1 MTLRNLL
8 IANRGEIAIRIA
20 RAAAEMGIASHAIH
34 SEDDAQADHVRKAD
48 AAHALKGSGPAAYL
62 DIAQIVRVARD
73 AGCDA
78 VHPGYGFLSE
88 NAAFARACAHAGLR
102 FVGPSADVL
111 EVFGDKGRARTL
123 ATECEVPVAAGTYR
137 PTSLEEAREFLRSLG
152 AHGAVMIKAIAG
164 GGGRGMRPVLS
175 EAELESAY
183 DRCRSEAQQAFGNGD
198 VYVEQMFPQARH
210 IEVQVIGDG
219 SGEATHLWERECS
232 LQRNRQKLVEVAPA
246 PGLHHALRDRLIDA
260 ALRMARQVELDGLA
274 TFEFLV
280 EQSGAAEVTF
290 VFIEANPRLQVEHTV
305 TEAVTGVDLVRTQLE
320 LAGGRSLEDLQL
332 LPWSIPAPRGMAM
345 QLRVNAESMAAD
357 GSLRPSGGVL
367 QAFDPPAGF
376 GVRVDTCGHSGFR
389 SNPRFDSLLAKVIVH
404 AASGDLPTLAAKAK
418 RALGEFR
425 IEGISTNRDFLL
437 NLLSHPEFMA
447 GHWHT
452 QLIESHLAALCAP
465 AQHVRYHVANNPFPA
480 SHEAGWREAP
490 GRCGVET
497 GLGGDATNHPPAS
510 GGTPPRNEEGK
521 KSAPAGMTAVTAPIT
536 AAIVSIEIQPGT
548 RVRRGQPLAVLEAMK
563 MEHVIAAAAGGIVHA
578 IHAAAGDTAQE
589 GGTLMWLEML
599 EDDVTSIESDTDIPL
614 DHVRADLQALQRRRS
629 LTLDAARPNA
639 VDKRHKL
646 DLRTARENIADLCD
660 PGSFHEYGAF
670 TVAAQRSR
678 RTMEDLIARTPADG
692 LVMGIG
698 HVNGDLFPD
707 ADSRCVVMSY
717 DYTVLAGTQ
726 GSKNHEKK
734 DRLFELAAQWRLP
747 LIVFAEGGGG
757 RPGDTDFITAGW
769 LHIKA
774 FSLLPKLSGLV
785 PMVGIVSGRCFAG
798 NAVVAGCCDVIIA
811 TEKASLG
818 MGGPAMIEGGG
829 LGVFHPDEVG
839 PTSVQRRNG
848 VIDIVVADEAHA
860 VRVAKQYLSY
870 FQGPVSEW
878 SCADQREL
886 RHVIPENRLRVY
898 DVHRVIDLIADT
910 GTVLE
915 LRRDFGTSVVTAFI
929 RVEGRSLGVIAN
941 NPMVLGGAIDAD
953 SADKTARFLQLCDA
967 FDIPILSL
975 CDTPGNM
982 VGPDAERTALVRHC
996 CRLYVVGANISV
1008 PILSVILRKAYG
1020 LGSQGM
1026 VGGSF
1031 HLPMFSVAWP
1041 TGELGPMNLEG
1052 AVKLGF
1058 RKELEAIADPAERK
1072 RKFDE
1077 MVAEAYERGKAM
1089 KAAEL
1094 FEIDDVIDPAE
1105 TRSWVMAGLRALPP
1119 KAKREGKKRGWVDTW

>member
-1 MTLRNLL
+1 MTIRNLL

-34 SEDDAQADHVRKAD
+34 SEDDVQADHVRKAD
-48 AAHALKGSGPAAYL
+48 AAHALQGQGPAAYL

-88 NAAFARACAHAGLR
+88 NAAFARACTQAGLR

-137 PTSLEEAREFLRSLG
+137 PTSLEEARAFLRSLG

-164 GGGRGMRPVLS
+164 GGGRGMRPVRT
-175 EAELESAY
+175 EAELEPAY
-183 DRCRSEAQQAFGNGD
+183 DRCRSEALQAFGNAE
-198 VYVEQMFPQARH
+198 VYVERMFPLARH
-210 IEVQVIGDG
+210 VEVQVIGDG

-246 PGLHHALRDRLIDA
+246 PGLHPALRDRLIDA

-274 TFEFLV
+274 TFEFLI
-280 EQSGAAEVTF
+280 EQSGTAEAAF

-332 LPWSIPAPRGMAM
+332 VPWSIPAPRGMAI

-404 AASGDLPTLAAKAK
+404 AASGDLATLAAKAK

-425 IEGISTNRDFLL
+425 IEGIPTNRDFLL
-437 NLLSHPEFMA
+437 NLLSHPEFAA
-447 GHWHT
+447 GRWHT
-452 QLIESHLAALCAP
+452 QLIESHLATLATPARHARFHADDGDPAP
-465 AQHVRYHVANNPFPA
+465 TGKIDAGDPLAVLAHGKRGIPTAGEGEPAHPTGAQAVNA
-480 SHEAGWREAP
+480 SI
-490 GRCGVET
+490 T
-497 GLGGDATNHPPAS
+497 GAVVSIDVQAGDAV
-510 GGTPPRNEEGK
+510 R
-521 KSAPAGMTAVTAPIT
+521 
-536 AAIVSIEIQPGT
+536 PG
-548 RVRRGQPLAVLEAMK
+548 QQLAVLEAMK
-563 MEHVIAAAAGGIVHA
+563 MEHVVASPVAGIVREVR
-578 IHAAAGDTAQE
+578 AAAGDTAVE
-589 GGTLMWLEML
+589 GSPLLWLDATGGHGDAVEAAAA
-599 EDDVTSIESDTDIPL
+599 TPL
-614 DHVRADLQALQRRRS
+614 DHVREDLADLQRRRA
-629 LTLDAARPNA
+629 LTLDAARPDA
-639 VDKRHKL
+639 VEKRHKL
-646 DLRTARENIADLCD
+646 GLRTARENIVDLCD

-698 HVNGDLFPD
+698 RVNGALFPD
-707 ADSRCVVMSY
+707 TDARCVVMSY

-726 GSKNHEKK
+726 GAKNHEKK
-734 DRLFELAAQWRLP
+734 DRMFELAAQWRLP

-774 FSLLPKLSGLV
+774 FSLLPRLSGLV
-785 PMVGIVSGRCFAG
+785 PMVGIVAGRCFAG

-811 TEKASLG
+811 TEKSSLG

-839 PTSVQRRNG
+839 PSAVQRRNG
-848 VIDIVVADEAHA
+848 VIDIVVADEAQA

-870 FQGPVSEW
+870 FQGPVNEW
-878 SCADQREL
+878 RCADQREL

-898 DVHRVIDLIADT
+898 DVRRVIELLADT

-915 LRRDFGTSVVTAFI
+915 LRRNFGTSVVTAFI
-929 RVEGRSLGVIAN
+929 RVEGRPLGLIAN

-967 FDIPILSL
+967 FDIPVLSL

-982 VGPDAERTALVRHC
+982 VGPEAERTALVRHC
-996 CRLYVVGANISV
+996 CRLYVVGANMSV

-1094 FEIDDVIDPAE
+1094 FEIDDVIDPAQ
-1105 TRSWVMAGLRALPP
+1105 TRSWIMAGLRALPP
-1119 KAKREGKKRGWVDTW
+1119 KVKREGKKRAWVDTW

>member
-1 MTLRNLL
+1 MTVRTLL

-20 RAAAEMGIASHAIH
+20 RAAAEMGISSHAIF
-34 SEDDAQADHVRKAD
+34 SEDDADSDHVRKAD
-48 AAHALKGSGPAAYL
+48 AAHAMQGQGPAAYL
-62 DIAQIVRVARD
+62 DIAQIVRIAR
-73 AGCDA
+73 ASNCDA

-88 NAAFARACAHAGLR
+88 NAAFARACAEVGIR
-102 FVGPSADVL
+102 FVGPSPDVL
-111 EVFGDKGRARTL
+111 DVFGDKGKARTL
-123 ATECEVPVAAGTYR
+123 AVECEVPVSPGTYR
-137 PTSLEEAREFLRSLG
+137 PTTLDEAREFLRSLG
-152 AHGAVMIKAIAG
+152 AHGALMIKAIAG
-164 GGGRGMRPVLS
+164 GGGRGMRPVRS
-175 EAELESAY
+175 EAELEAAY
-183 DRCRSEAQQAFGNGD
+183 DRCRSEALQAFGNGE
-198 VYVEQMFPQARH
+198 VYVERMFPLARH
-210 IEVQVIGDG
+210 IEVQIVGDG

-232 LQRNRQKLVEVAPA
+232 LQRSRQKLVEVAPA
-246 PGLHHALRDRLIDA
+246 PGLHPGLRDRLLDA
-260 ALRMARQVELDGLA
+260 SLRMARQVELDGLA

-280 EQSGAAEVTF
+280 EQTGTADAGF

-332 LPWSIPAPRGMAM
+332 VPWSIPAPRGMAM
-345 QLRVNAESMAAD
+345 QLRVNAESMSAD
-357 GSLRPSGGVL
+357 GSLRPAGGRL

-376 GVRVDTCGHSGFR
+376 GVRVDTCGHTGFR
-389 SNPRFDSLLAKVIVH
+389 GNPRFDSLLAKVIVH
-404 AASGDLPTLAAKAK
+404 TATADLTTLAAKAR
-418 RALGEFR
+418 RALAEFR
-425 IEGISTNRDFLL
+425 IEGIATNRDFLL
-437 NLLSHPEFMA
+437 NLLGHGAFLA
-447 GHWHT
+447 GRWHT
-452 QLIESHLAALCAP
+452 ELIESLLAALCEPGRHLRYHAP
-465 AQHVRYHVANNPFPA
+465 A
-480 SHEAGWREAP
+480 S
-490 GRCGVET
+490 T
-497 GLGGDATNHPPAS
+497 
-510 GGTPPRNEEGK
+510 GGTSDVPAGDPLAVLAHGK
-521 KSAPAGMTAVTAPIT
+521 RDAQRPGTPEFDAPAGTQAVTAGIT
-536 AAIVSIEIQPGT
+536 GAVVSLDVQPGQ
-548 RVRRGQPLAVLEAMK
+548 RVRRGQQLAVLEAMK
-563 MEHVIAAAAGGIVHA
+563 MEHPLASPLSGVVHA
-578 IHAAAGDTAQE
+578 VRSVVGETVVE
-589 GGTLMWLEML
+589 GSALMWIEVS
-599 EDDVTSIESDTDIPL
+599 DDDGAGIEAVDAVAPE
-614 DHVRADLQALQRRRS
+614 HVRSDLADLQRRRA
-629 LTLDAARPNA
+629 LTLDEARPDA
-639 VDKRHKL
+639 VEKRHKL
-646 DLRTARENIADLCD
+646 GLRTARENISDLCD

-678 RTMEDLIARTPADG
+678 RTMDDLIARTPADG

-698 HVNGDLFPD
+698 RVNGDVFPD
-707 ADSRCVVMSY
+707 ADARCVVMSY

-734 DRLFELAAQWRLP
+734 DRMFELAAQWRLP

-785 PMVGIVSGRCFAG
+785 PMVGIVAGRCFAG

-848 VIDIVVADEAHA
+848 VIDIVVSDEAEA

-870 FQGPVSEW
+870 FQGPLSEW
-878 SCADQREL
+878 TCADQREL
-886 RHVIPENRLRVY
+886 RHIIPENRLRVY
-898 DVHRVIDLIADT
+898 DVRRVIELIADV

-915 LRRDFGTSVVTAFI
+915 LRRDFGIGVVTAFI
-929 RVEGRSLGVIAN
+929 RVEGRPLGLIAN

-953 SADKTARFLQLCDA
+953 AADKTARFLQLCDA
-967 FDIPILSL
+967 FDIPVLSL

-982 VGPDAERTALVRHC
+982 VGPEAERTGLVRHC
-996 CRLYVVGANISV
+996 CRLYVIGANITV

-1052 AVKLGF
+1052 SVKLGF
-1058 RKELEAIADPAERK
+1058 RKELEAIADPTERK
-1072 RKFDE
+1072 RRFDE
-1077 MVAEAYERGKAM
+1077 MVAEAYQRGKAM
-1089 KAAEL
+1089 NAAEL
-1094 FEIDDVIDPAE
+1094 FEIDDVIDPTD
-1105 TRSWVMAGLRALPP
+1105 TRAWIVAGLRSLPP
-1119 KAKREGKKRGWVDTW
+1119 VARREGKKRPWVDAW